1 MTRASPKL
9 DFETVS
15 LYTLPIL
22 VRDNKGSSASQT
34 IFIQI
39 ADVNEPP
46 VFTGALA
53 QPGQGMKDLC
63 FYGGISGGFLKVSF
77 SSCQGDEWDW
87 GNSVCIGTHLQLRTR
102 SPPLQAQGMGWN

>member
-1 MTRASPKL
+1 MTSASPKL

-22 VRDNKGSSASQT
+22 VRDSKGSSASQT

-46 VFTGALA
+46 IFTGALA
-53 QPGQGMKDLC
+53 QPGQGMNDLC
-63 FYGGISGGFLKVSF
+63 FYGGIKGHFLKITF
-77 SSCQGDEWDW
+77 LTCKAF
-87 GNSVCIGTHLQLRTR
+87 LYL
-102 SPPLQAQGMGWN
+102 MG